1 MAIRLLVERVTN
13 LQAVVSTRSLRVV
26 APQFRAAEIIVT
38 RPVYS
43 ALVAYPLYQT
53 TVNYRRPV
61 NSIHFRYLQALELVL
76 DPDTKNR
83 YFRDTDAVSFLDAL
97 SLAFERPLSNLAY
110 LTEQAA
116 IGYGKNV
123 NDDALFAS
131 DLVHILLIIQ
141 REFFDSLSVEDQTLL
156 SVDKLTQDVL
166 GASDQINS
174 WQVSKA
180 LASSAIMQD
189 PGPTLSVFKDALDG
203 ISTADIYSAVVSFSR
218 SFFEEV
224 TAVSDARPIFDL
236 NLGPAEELLPV
247 DSLAYLFDM
256 FAADEAFITDA
267 PSIDYSRPES
277 DTLAANDS
285 LAHLFGMFAAD
296 EAFVADESSLD
307 LNLGPAEELL
317 PVDSLAYLFDMF
329 AADEAFVT
337 DAPSINYSRPESDT
351 LAVNDLFER
360 IVAYN
365 LDPAEELLPVDSL
378 AYLFDMFAAD
388 EAFVADESSIDY
400 SRPESDTLAVNDLF
414 ERIVVYSRAFND
426 VFTLDD
432 TTTVDG
438 VIKDAYAV
446 KTNVF
451 GFSDESVFELLKA
464 ADDAVEATDSF
475 SYLAESSLGDV
486 FVVNESLVVAKR
498 STASSVLNIGAFNSA
513 PFNN

>member
-1 MAIRLLVERVTN
+1 VAIRLLVERVTN

-26 APQFRAAEIIVT
+26 APQFRAAEVIVT

-43 ALVAYPLYQT
+43 ALLAYPLYQT
-53 TVNYRRPV
+53 TVNYRRLV
-61 NSIHFRYLQALELVL
+61 NSIYFRDLQTSELVL

-83 YFRDTDAVSFLDAL
+83 YLKDTDAVSFLDAL

-116 IGYGKNV
+116 IGYSKNV
-123 NDDALFAS
+123 DGDALFTS
-131 DLVHILLIIQ
+131 DLVHVLLIIQ

-156 SVDKLTQDVL
+156 SVNKLTQDVL

-174 WQVSKA
+174 WQVTKA
-180 LASSAIMQD
+180 LASSATMQD
-189 PGPTLSVFKDALDG
+189 PGPALSVFKDALDG

-224 TAVSDARPIFDL
+224 TAVSDVRPIFDL

-247 DSLAYLFDM
+247 DSLAYLFET
-256 FAADEAFITDA
+256 FAADEALVTDT

-277 DTLAANDS
+277 DTLAAD
-285 LAHLFGMFAAD
+285 
-296 EAFVADESSLD
+296 
-307 LNLGPAEELL
+307 
-317 PVDSLAYLFDMF
+317 
-329 AADEAFVT
+329 
-337 DAPSINYSRPESDT
+337 
-351 LAVNDLFER
+351 DLFER
-360 IVAYN
+360 V
-365 LDPAEELLPVDSL
+365 
-378 AYLFDMFAAD
+378 
-388 EAFVADESSIDY
+388 
-400 SRPESDTLAVNDLF
+400 
-414 ERIVVYSRAFND
+414 VVYSRAFND

-438 VIKDAYAV
+438 VIKDTYAV

-451 GFSDESVFELLKA
+451 GFSDESVFELVKA

-475 SYLAESSLGDV
+475 SYFAENSLEDV

>member
-1 MAIRLLVERVTN
+1 MAIRLLVEHVTN

-26 APQFRAAEIIVT
+26 APQFRAAEVIVT

-43 ALVAYPLYQT
+43 ALLAYPLYQT
-53 TVNYRRPV
+53 TVNYRRLV
-61 NSIHFRYLQALELVL
+61 NSIYFRDLQTSELVL

-83 YFRDTDAVSFLDAL
+83 YLKDTDDVSFLDAL
-97 SLAFERPLSNLAY
+97 SLAFERPLFNLAY

-116 IGYGKNV
+116 IGYSKNV
-123 NDDALFAS
+123 DGDALFTS
-131 DLVHILLIIQ
+131 DLVHVLLIIQ

-156 SVDKLTQDVL
+156 SVNKLTQDVL

-174 WQVSKA
+174 WQVAKQ
-180 LASSAIMQD
+180 LASSATMQD
-189 PGPTLSVFKDALDG
+189 PGPALSVFKDALDG
-203 ISTADIYSAVVSFSR
+203 ISTVDIYSAVVSFSR

-224 TAVSDARPIFDL
+224 TAVSDVRPIFDL

-247 DSLAYLFDM
+247 DSLAYLFET
-256 FAADEAFITDA
+256 FAADEALVTDT

-277 DTLAANDS
+277 DTLAAD
-285 LAHLFGMFAAD
+285 
-296 EAFVADESSLD
+296 
-307 LNLGPAEELL
+307 
-317 PVDSLAYLFDMF
+317 
-329 AADEAFVT
+329 
-337 DAPSINYSRPESDT
+337 
-351 LAVNDLFER
+351 DLFER
-360 IVAYN
+360 V
-365 LDPAEELLPVDSL
+365 
-378 AYLFDMFAAD
+378 
-388 EAFVADESSIDY
+388 
-400 SRPESDTLAVNDLF
+400 
-414 ERIVVYSRAFND
+414 VVYSRAFND

-438 VIKDAYAV
+438 VIKDTYAV

-451 GFSDESVFELLKA
+451 GFSDESVFELVKA

-475 SYLAESSLGDV
+475 SYFAENSLEDV

>member
-1 MAIRLLVERVTN
+1 MAIRLLVEHVTN

-26 APQFRAAEIIVT
+26 APQFRAAEVIVT

-43 ALVAYPLYQT
+43 ALLAYPLYQT
-53 TVNYRRPV
+53 TVNYRRLV
-61 NSIHFRYLQALELVL
+61 NSIYFRDLQTSELVL

-83 YFRDTDAVSFLDAL
+83 YLKDTDAVSFLDAL
-97 SLAFERPLSNLAY
+97 SLAFERPLSNLAH

-116 IGYGKNV
+116 IGYSKNV
-123 NDDALFAS
+123 DGDALFTS
-131 DLVHILLIIQ
+131 DLVHVLLIIQ

-156 SVDKLTQDVL
+156 SVSKLTQDVL

-174 WQVSKA
+174 WQVAKQ
-180 LASSAIMQD
+180 LASSATMQD
-189 PGPTLSVFKDALDG
+189 PGPALSVFKDALDG
-203 ISTADIYSAVVSFSR
+203 ISTVDIYSAVVSFSR

-224 TAVSDARPIFDL
+224 TAVSDVRPIFDL

-247 DSLAYLFDM
+247 DSLAYLFET
-256 FAADEAFITDA
+256 FAADEALVTDT

-277 DTLAANDS
+277 DTLAAD
-285 LAHLFGMFAAD
+285 
-296 EAFVADESSLD
+296 
-307 LNLGPAEELL
+307 
-317 PVDSLAYLFDMF
+317 
-329 AADEAFVT
+329 
-337 DAPSINYSRPESDT
+337 
-351 LAVNDLFER
+351 DLFER
-360 IVAYN
+360 V
-365 LDPAEELLPVDSL
+365 
-378 AYLFDMFAAD
+378 
-388 EAFVADESSIDY
+388 
-400 SRPESDTLAVNDLF
+400 
-414 ERIVVYSRAFND
+414 VVYSRAFND

-438 VIKDAYAV
+438 VIKDTYAV

-451 GFSDESVFELLKA
+451 GFSDESVFELVKA

-475 SYLAESSLGDV
+475 SYFAENSLEDV

>member
-26 APQFRAAEIIVT
+26 APQFRAAEVIVT

-43 ALVAYPLYQT
+43 ALLAYPLYQT
-53 TVNYRRPV
+53 TVNYRRLV
-61 NSIHFRYLQALELVL
+61 NSIYFRDLQTSELVL

-83 YFRDTDAVSFLDAL
+83 YLKDTDAVSFLDAL
-97 SLAFERPLSNLAY
+97 SLAFERPLFNLAY

-116 IGYGKNV
+116 IGYSKNV
-123 NDDALFAS
+123 DGDALFTS
-131 DLVHILLIIQ
+131 DLVHVLLIIQ

-156 SVDKLTQDVL
+156 SVNKLTQDVL

-174 WQVSKA
+174 WQVTKA
-180 LASSAIMQD
+180 LASSATMQD
-189 PGPTLSVFKDALDG
+189 PGPALSVFKDALDG

-224 TAVSDARPIFDL
+224 TAVSDVRPIFDL

-247 DSLAYLFDM
+247 DSLAYLFET
-256 FAADEAFITDA
+256 FAADEALVTDT

-277 DTLAANDS
+277 DTLAAD
-285 LAHLFGMFAAD
+285 
-296 EAFVADESSLD
+296 
-307 LNLGPAEELL
+307 
-317 PVDSLAYLFDMF
+317 
-329 AADEAFVT
+329 
-337 DAPSINYSRPESDT
+337 
-351 LAVNDLFER
+351 DLFER
-360 IVAYN
+360 V
-365 LDPAEELLPVDSL
+365 
-378 AYLFDMFAAD
+378 
-388 EAFVADESSIDY
+388 
-400 SRPESDTLAVNDLF
+400 
-414 ERIVVYSRAFND
+414 VVYSRAFND

-438 VIKDAYAV
+438 VIKDTYAV

-451 GFSDESVFELLKA
+451 GFSDESVFELVKA

-475 SYLAESSLGDV
+475 SYFAENSLEDV

>member
-1 MAIRLLVERVTN
+1 MAIRLLVEHVTN

-26 APQFRAAEIIVT
+26 APQFRAAEFIVT

-43 ALVAYPLYQT
+43 ASLAYPLYQT
-53 TVNYRRPV
+53 TVNYRRLV
-61 NSIHFRYLQALELVL
+61 NSIYFRDLQTSELVL

-83 YFRDTDAVSFLDAL
+83 YLKDTDVVSFLDAL

-116 IGYGKNV
+116 IEYGKNV
-123 NDDALFAS
+123 DDALFTS
-131 DLVHILLIIQ
+131 DLVHVLLVIQ

-156 SVDKLTQDVL
+156 SVSKLSQDVL
-166 GASDQINS
+166 ATSDQINS
-174 WQVSKA
+174 WQVTKA
-180 LASSAIMQD
+180 LASSATMQD
-189 PGPTLSVFKDALDG
+189 PGPALSVFKDALDG

-224 TAVSDARPIFDL
+224 TAVSDVRPIFDL

-247 DSLAYLFDM
+247 DSLAYLFET
-256 FAADEAFITDA
+256 FAADEAFVTDA

-277 DTLAANDS
+277 DTLAAD
-285 LAHLFGMFAAD
+285 
-296 EAFVADESSLD
+296 
-307 LNLGPAEELL
+307 
-317 PVDSLAYLFDMF
+317 
-329 AADEAFVT
+329 
-337 DAPSINYSRPESDT
+337 
-351 LAVNDLFER
+351 DLFER
-360 IVAYN
+360 V
-365 LDPAEELLPVDSL
+365 
-378 AYLFDMFAAD
+378 
-388 EAFVADESSIDY
+388 
-400 SRPESDTLAVNDLF
+400 
-414 ERIVVYSRAFND
+414 VVYSRAFND

-438 VIKDAYAV
+438 VIKDTYAV

-451 GFSDESVFELLKA
+451 GFSDESVFELVKA

-475 SYLAESSLGDV
+475 SYFAENSLEDM

>member
-1 MAIRLLVERVTN
+1 VAIRLLVEHVTN

-26 APQFRAAEIIVT
+26 APQFRAAEVIVT

-43 ALVAYPLYQT
+43 ALLAYPLYQT
-53 TVNYRRPV
+53 TVNYRRLV
-61 NSIHFRYLQALELVL
+61 NSIYFRDLQTSELVL

-83 YFRDTDAVSFLDAL
+83 YLKDTDAVSFLDAL
-97 SLAFERPLSNLAY
+97 SLAFERPLSNLAH

-116 IGYGKNV
+116 IGYSKNV
-123 NDDALFAS
+123 DGDALFTS
-131 DLVHILLIIQ
+131 DLVHVLLIIQ

-156 SVDKLTQDVL
+156 SVNKLTQDVL

-174 WQVSKA
+174 WQVAKE
-180 LASSAIMQD
+180 LASSATMQD
-189 PGPTLSVFKDALDG
+189 PGPALSVFKDALDG
-203 ISTADIYSAVVSFSR
+203 ISTVDIYSAVVSFSR

-224 TAVSDARPIFDL
+224 TAVSDVRPIFDL

-247 DSLAYLFDM
+247 DSLAYLFET
-256 FAADEAFITDA
+256 FAADEALVTDT

-277 DTLAANDS
+277 DTLAAD
-285 LAHLFGMFAAD
+285 
-296 EAFVADESSLD
+296 
-307 LNLGPAEELL
+307 
-317 PVDSLAYLFDMF
+317 
-329 AADEAFVT
+329 
-337 DAPSINYSRPESDT
+337 
-351 LAVNDLFER
+351 DLFER
-360 IVAYN
+360 V
-365 LDPAEELLPVDSL
+365 
-378 AYLFDMFAAD
+378 
-388 EAFVADESSIDY
+388 
-400 SRPESDTLAVNDLF
+400 
-414 ERIVVYSRAFND
+414 VVYSRAFND

-438 VIKDAYAV
+438 VIKDTYAV

-451 GFSDESVFELLKA
+451 GFSDESVFELVKA

-475 SYLAESSLGDV
+475 SYFAENSLEDV

>member
-1 MAIRLLVERVTN
+1 VAIRLLVEHVTN

-26 APQFRAAEIIVT
+26 APQFRAAEVIVT

-43 ALVAYPLYQT
+43 ALLAYPLYQT
-53 TVNYRRPV
+53 TVNYRRLV
-61 NSIHFRYLQALELVL
+61 NSIYFRDLQTSELVL

-83 YFRDTDAVSFLDAL
+83 YLKDTDAVSFLDAL
-97 SLAFERPLSNLAY
+97 SLAFERPLSNLAH

-116 IGYGKNV
+116 IGYSKNV
-123 NDDALFAS
+123 DGDALFTS
-131 DLVHILLIIQ
+131 DLVHVLLIIQ

-156 SVDKLTQDVL
+156 SVSKLTQDVL

-174 WQVSKA
+174 WQVAKQ
-180 LASSAIMQD
+180 LASSATMQD
-189 PGPTLSVFKDALDG
+189 PGPALSVFKDALDG
-203 ISTADIYSAVVSFSR
+203 ISTVDIYSAVVSFSR

-224 TAVSDARPIFDL
+224 TAVSDVRPIFDL

-247 DSLAYLFDM
+247 DSLAYLFET
-256 FAADEAFITDA
+256 FAADEALVTDT

-277 DTLAANDS
+277 DTLA
-285 LAHLFGMFAAD
+285 
-296 EAFVADESSLD
+296 
-307 LNLGPAEELL
+307 
-317 PVDSLAYLFDMF
+317 
-329 AADEAFVT
+329 T
-337 DAPSINYSRPESDT
+337 D
-351 LAVNDLFER
+351 DLFER
-360 IVAYN
+360 V
-365 LDPAEELLPVDSL
+365 
-378 AYLFDMFAAD
+378 
-388 EAFVADESSIDY
+388 
-400 SRPESDTLAVNDLF
+400 
-414 ERIVVYSRAFND
+414 VVYSRAFND

-438 VIKDAYAV
+438 VIKDTYAV

-451 GFSDESVFELLKA
+451 GFSDESVFELVKA

-475 SYLAESSLGDV
+475 SYFAENSLEDV

>member
-1 MAIRLLVERVTN
+1 VAIRLLVERVTN

-26 APQFRAAEIIVT
+26 APQFRAAEVIVT

-43 ALVAYPLYQT
+43 ALLAYPLYQT
-53 TVNYRRPV
+53 TVNYRRLV
-61 NSIHFRYLQALELVL
+61 NSIYFRDLQTSELVL

-83 YFRDTDAVSFLDAL
+83 YLKDTDAVSFLDAL
-97 SLAFERPLSNLAY
+97 SLAFERPLFNLAY

-116 IGYGKNV
+116 IGYSKNV
-123 NDDALFAS
+123 DGDALFTS
-131 DLVHILLIIQ
+131 DLVHVLLIIQ

-156 SVDKLTQDVL
+156 SVNKLTQDVL

-174 WQVSKA
+174 WQVTKA
-180 LASSAIMQD
+180 LASSATMQD
-189 PGPTLSVFKDALDG
+189 PGPALSVFKDALDG

-224 TAVSDARPIFDL
+224 TAVSDVRPIFDL

-247 DSLAYLFDM
+247 DSLAYLFET
-256 FAADEAFITDA
+256 FAADEALVTDT

-277 DTLAANDS
+277 DTLAAD
-285 LAHLFGMFAAD
+285 
-296 EAFVADESSLD
+296 
-307 LNLGPAEELL
+307 
-317 PVDSLAYLFDMF
+317 
-329 AADEAFVT
+329 
-337 DAPSINYSRPESDT
+337 
-351 LAVNDLFER
+351 DLFER
-360 IVAYN
+360 V
-365 LDPAEELLPVDSL
+365 
-378 AYLFDMFAAD
+378 
-388 EAFVADESSIDY
+388 
-400 SRPESDTLAVNDLF
+400 
-414 ERIVVYSRAFND
+414 VVYSRAFND

-438 VIKDAYAV
+438 VIKDTYAV

-451 GFSDESVFELLKA
+451 GFSDESVFELVKA

-475 SYLAESSLGDV
+475 SYFAENSLEDV

>member
-1 MAIRLLVERVTN
+1 MAIRLLVEHVTN

-26 APQFRAAEIIVT
+26 APQFRAAEVIVT

-43 ALVAYPLYQT
+43 ALLAYPLYQT
-53 TVNYRRPV
+53 TVNYRRLV
-61 NSIHFRYLQALELVL
+61 NSIYFRDLQTSELVL

-83 YFRDTDAVSFLDAL
+83 YLKDTDAVSFLDAL
-97 SLAFERPLSNLAY
+97 SLAFERPLSNLAH

-116 IGYGKNV
+116 IGYSKNV
-123 NDDALFAS
+123 DGDALFTS
-131 DLVHILLIIQ
+131 DLVHVLLIIQ

-156 SVDKLTQDVL
+156 SVSKLTQDVL

-174 WQVSKA
+174 WQVAKQ
-180 LASSAIMQD
+180 LASSATMQD
-189 PGPTLSVFKDALDG
+189 PGPALSVFKDALDG
-203 ISTADIYSAVVSFSR
+203 ISTVDIYSAVVSFSR

-224 TAVSDARPIFDL
+224 TAVSDVRPIFDL

-247 DSLAYLFDM
+247 DSLAYLFET
-256 FAADEAFITDA
+256 FAADEALVTDT

-277 DTLAANDS
+277 DTLA
-285 LAHLFGMFAAD
+285 
-296 EAFVADESSLD
+296 
-307 LNLGPAEELL
+307 
-317 PVDSLAYLFDMF
+317 
-329 AADEAFVT
+329 T
-337 DAPSINYSRPESDT
+337 D
-351 LAVNDLFER
+351 DLFER
-360 IVAYN
+360 V
-365 LDPAEELLPVDSL
+365 
-378 AYLFDMFAAD
+378 
-388 EAFVADESSIDY
+388 
-400 SRPESDTLAVNDLF
+400 
-414 ERIVVYSRAFND
+414 VVYSRAFND

-438 VIKDAYAV
+438 VIKDTYAV

-451 GFSDESVFELLKA
+451 GFSDESVFELVKA

-475 SYLAESSLGDV
+475 SYFAENSLEDV

>member
-1 MAIRLLVERVTN
+1 MAIRLLVEHVTN

-26 APQFRAAEIIVT
+26 APQFRAAEVIVT

-43 ALVAYPLYQT
+43 ALLAYPLYQT
-53 TVNYRRPV
+53 TVNYRRLV
-61 NSIHFRYLQALELVL
+61 NSIYFRDLQTAELVL

-83 YFRDTDAVSFLDAL
+83 YLKDTDDVSFLDAL
-97 SLAFERPLSNLAY
+97 SLAFERPLSNLAH
-110 LTEQAA
+110 LTERAA
-116 IGYGKNV
+116 IGYSKNV
-123 NDDALFAS
+123 DGDALFTS
-131 DLVHILLIIQ
+131 DLVHVLLIIQ

-156 SVDKLTQDVL
+156 SVNKLTQDVL

-174 WQVSKA
+174 WQVAKE
-180 LASSAIMQD
+180 LASSATMQD
-189 PGPTLSVFKDALDG
+189 PGPALSVFKDALDG

-224 TAVSDARPIFDL
+224 TAVSDVRPIFDL

-247 DSLAYLFDM
+247 DSLAYLFET
-256 FAADEAFITDA
+256 FAADEALVTDT

-277 DTLAANDS
+277 DTLAAD
-285 LAHLFGMFAAD
+285 
-296 EAFVADESSLD
+296 
-307 LNLGPAEELL
+307 
-317 PVDSLAYLFDMF
+317 
-329 AADEAFVT
+329 
-337 DAPSINYSRPESDT
+337 
-351 LAVNDLFER
+351 
-360 IVAYN
+360 
-365 LDPAEELLPVDSL
+365 
-378 AYLFDMFAAD
+378 
-388 EAFVADESSIDY
+388 
-400 SRPESDTLAVNDLF
+400 DLF

-438 VIKDAYAV
+438 VIKDTYAV

-451 GFSDESVFELLKA
+451 GFSDESVFELVKA

-475 SYLAESSLGDV
+475 SYFAENSLEDV

>member
-26 APQFRAAEIIVT
+26 APQFRAAEVIVT

-43 ALVAYPLYQT
+43 ALLAYPLYQT
-53 TVNYRRPV
+53 TVNYRRLV
-61 NSIHFRYLQALELVL
+61 NSIYFRDLQTSELVL

-83 YFRDTDAVSFLDAL
+83 YLKDTDAVSFLDAL

-116 IGYGKNV
+116 IGYSKNV
-123 NDDALFAS
+123 DGDALFTS
-131 DLVHILLIIQ
+131 DLVHVLLIIQ

-156 SVDKLTQDVL
+156 SVNKLTQDVL

-174 WQVSKA
+174 WQVTKA
-180 LASSAIMQD
+180 LASSATMQD
-189 PGPTLSVFKDALDG
+189 PGPALSVFKDALDG

-224 TAVSDARPIFDL
+224 TAVSDVRPIFDL

-247 DSLAYLFDM
+247 DSLAYLFET
-256 FAADEAFITDA
+256 FAADEALVTDT

-277 DTLAANDS
+277 DTLAAD
-285 LAHLFGMFAAD
+285 
-296 EAFVADESSLD
+296 
-307 LNLGPAEELL
+307 
-317 PVDSLAYLFDMF
+317 
-329 AADEAFVT
+329 
-337 DAPSINYSRPESDT
+337 
-351 LAVNDLFER
+351 DLFER
-360 IVAYN
+360 V
-365 LDPAEELLPVDSL
+365 
-378 AYLFDMFAAD
+378 
-388 EAFVADESSIDY
+388 
-400 SRPESDTLAVNDLF
+400 
-414 ERIVVYSRAFND
+414 VVYSRAFND

-438 VIKDAYAV
+438 VIKDTYAV

-451 GFSDESVFELLKA
+451 GFSDESVFELVKA

-475 SYLAESSLGDV
+475 SYFAENSLEDV

>member
-1 MAIRLLVERVTN
+1 MAIRLLVEHVTN

-26 APQFRAAEIIVT
+26 APQFRAAEVIVT

-43 ALVAYPLYQT
+43 ALLAYPLYQT
-53 TVNYRRPV
+53 TVNYRRLV
-61 NSIHFRYLQALELVL
+61 NSIYFRDLQTSELVL

-83 YFRDTDAVSFLDAL
+83 YLKDTDAVSFLDAL
-97 SLAFERPLSNLAY
+97 SLAFERPLSNLAH

-116 IGYGKNV
+116 IGYSKNV
-123 NDDALFAS
+123 DGDALFTS
-131 DLVHILLIIQ
+131 DLVHVLLIIQ
-141 REFFDSLSVEDQTLL
+141 REFFDSLSVVEDQTLL
-156 SVDKLTQDVL
+156 SVNKLTQDVL

-174 WQVSKA
+174 WQVAKE
-180 LASSAIMQD
+180 LASSATMQD
-189 PGPTLSVFKDALDG
+189 PGPALSVFKDALDG

-224 TAVSDARPIFDL
+224 TAVSDVRPIFDL

-247 DSLAYLFDM
+247 DSLAYLFET
-256 FAADEAFITDA
+256 FAADEALVTDT

-277 DTLAANDS
+277 DTLAAD
-285 LAHLFGMFAAD
+285 
-296 EAFVADESSLD
+296 
-307 LNLGPAEELL
+307 
-317 PVDSLAYLFDMF
+317 
-329 AADEAFVT
+329 
-337 DAPSINYSRPESDT
+337 
-351 LAVNDLFER
+351 DLFER
-360 IVAYN
+360 V
-365 LDPAEELLPVDSL
+365 
-378 AYLFDMFAAD
+378 
-388 EAFVADESSIDY
+388 
-400 SRPESDTLAVNDLF
+400 
-414 ERIVVYSRAFND
+414 VVYSRAFND

-438 VIKDAYAV
+438 VIKDTYAV

-451 GFSDESVFELLKA
+451 GFSDESVFELVKA

-475 SYLAESSLGDV
+475 SYSAENSLEDV

>member
-1 MAIRLLVERVTN
+1 VAIRLLVEHVTN

-26 APQFRAAEIIVT
+26 APQFRAAEVIVT

-43 ALVAYPLYQT
+43 ALLAYPLYQT
-53 TVNYRRPV
+53 TVNYRRLV
-61 NSIHFRYLQALELVL
+61 NSIYFRDLQTSELVL

-83 YFRDTDAVSFLDAL
+83 YLKDTDAVSFLDAL
-97 SLAFERPLSNLAY
+97 SLAFERPLFNLAY

-116 IGYGKNV
+116 IGYSKNV
-123 NDDALFAS
+123 DGDALFTS
-131 DLVHILLIIQ
+131 DLVHVLLIIQ
-141 REFFDSLSVEDQTLL
+141 REFFDSLSVVEDQTLL
-156 SVDKLTQDVL
+156 SVNKLTQDVL

-174 WQVSKA
+174 WQVAKE
-180 LASSAIMQD
+180 LASSATMQD
-189 PGPTLSVFKDALDG
+189 PGPALSVFKDALDG

-224 TAVSDARPIFDL
+224 TAVSDVRPIFDL

-247 DSLAYLFDM
+247 DSLAYLFET
-256 FAADEAFITDA
+256 FAADEALVTDT

-277 DTLAANDS
+277 DTLAAD
-285 LAHLFGMFAAD
+285 
-296 EAFVADESSLD
+296 
-307 LNLGPAEELL
+307 
-317 PVDSLAYLFDMF
+317 
-329 AADEAFVT
+329 
-337 DAPSINYSRPESDT
+337 
-351 LAVNDLFER
+351 DLFER
-360 IVAYN
+360 V
-365 LDPAEELLPVDSL
+365 
-378 AYLFDMFAAD
+378 
-388 EAFVADESSIDY
+388 
-400 SRPESDTLAVNDLF
+400 
-414 ERIVVYSRAFND
+414 VVYSRAFND

-438 VIKDAYAV
+438 VIKDTYAV

-451 GFSDESVFELLKA
+451 GFSDESVFELVKA

-475 SYLAESSLGDV
+475 SYFAENSLEDV

>member
-1 MAIRLLVERVTN
+1 MAIRLLVEHVTN

-26 APQFRAAEIIVT
+26 APQFRAAEVIVT

-43 ALVAYPLYQT
+43 ALLAYPLYQT
-53 TVNYRRPV
+53 TVNYRRLV
-61 NSIHFRYLQALELVL
+61 NSIYFRDLQTSELVL

-83 YFRDTDAVSFLDAL
+83 YLKDTDAVSFLDAL
-97 SLAFERPLSNLAY
+97 SLAFERPLSNLAH

-116 IGYGKNV
+116 IGYSKNV
-123 NDDALFAS
+123 DGDALFTS
-131 DLVHILLIIQ
+131 DLVHVLLIIQ

-156 SVDKLTQDVL
+156 SVNKLTQDVL

-174 WQVSKA
+174 WQVAKE
-180 LASSAIMQD
+180 LASSATMQD
-189 PGPTLSVFKDALDG
+189 PGPALSVFKDALDG

-224 TAVSDARPIFDL
+224 TAVSDVRPIFDL

-247 DSLAYLFDM
+247 DSLAYLFET
-256 FAADEAFITDA
+256 FAADEALVTDT

-277 DTLAANDS
+277 DTLAAD
-285 LAHLFGMFAAD
+285 
-296 EAFVADESSLD
+296 
-307 LNLGPAEELL
+307 
-317 PVDSLAYLFDMF
+317 
-329 AADEAFVT
+329 
-337 DAPSINYSRPESDT
+337 
-351 LAVNDLFER
+351 DLFER
-360 IVAYN
+360 V
-365 LDPAEELLPVDSL
+365 
-378 AYLFDMFAAD
+378 
-388 EAFVADESSIDY
+388 
-400 SRPESDTLAVNDLF
+400 
-414 ERIVVYSRAFND
+414 VVYSRAFND

-438 VIKDAYAV
+438 VIKDTYAV

-451 GFSDESVFELLKA
+451 GFSDESVFELVKA

-475 SYLAESSLGDV
+475 SYFAENSLEDV

>member
-1 MAIRLLVERVTN
+1 MAIRLLVEHVTN

-26 APQFRAAEIIVT
+26 APQFRAAEVIVT

-43 ALVAYPLYQT
+43 ALLAYPLYQT
-53 TVNYRRPV
+53 TVNYRRLV
-61 NSIHFRYLQALELVL
+61 NSIYFRDLQTSELVL

-83 YFRDTDAVSFLDAL
+83 YLKDTDAVSFLDAL
-97 SLAFERPLSNLAY
+97 SLAFERPLSNLAH

-116 IGYGKNV
+116 IGYSKNV
-123 NDDALFAS
+123 DGDALFTS
-131 DLVHILLIIQ
+131 DLVHVLLIIQ

-156 SVDKLTQDVL
+156 SVNKLTQDVL

-174 WQVSKA
+174 WQVAKE
-180 LASSAIMQD
+180 LASSATMQD
-189 PGPTLSVFKDALDG
+189 PGPALSVFKDALDG
-203 ISTADIYSAVVSFSR
+203 ISTVDIYSAVVSFSR

-224 TAVSDARPIFDL
+224 TAVSDVRPIFDL

-247 DSLAYLFDM
+247 DSLAYLFET
-256 FAADEAFITDA
+256 FAADEALVTDT

-277 DTLAANDS
+277 DTLA
-285 LAHLFGMFAAD
+285 
-296 EAFVADESSLD
+296 
-307 LNLGPAEELL
+307 
-317 PVDSLAYLFDMF
+317 
-329 AADEAFVT
+329 T
-337 DAPSINYSRPESDT
+337 D
-351 LAVNDLFER
+351 DLFER
-360 IVAYN
+360 V
-365 LDPAEELLPVDSL
+365 
-378 AYLFDMFAAD
+378 
-388 EAFVADESSIDY
+388 
-400 SRPESDTLAVNDLF
+400 
-414 ERIVVYSRAFND
+414 VVYSRAFND

-438 VIKDAYAV
+438 VIKDTYAV

-451 GFSDESVFELLKA
+451 GFSDESVFELVKA

-475 SYLAESSLGDV
+475 SYFAENSLEDV

>member
-1 MAIRLLVERVTN
+1 VAIRLLVEHVTN

-26 APQFRAAEIIVT
+26 APQFRAAEVIVT

-43 ALVAYPLYQT
+43 ALLAYPLYQT
-53 TVNYRRPV
+53 TVNYRRLV
-61 NSIHFRYLQALELVL
+61 NSIYFRDLQTSELVL

-83 YFRDTDAVSFLDAL
+83 YLKDTDAVSFLDAL
-97 SLAFERPLSNLAY
+97 SLAFERPLFNLAY

-116 IGYGKNV
+116 IGYSKNV
-123 NDDALFAS
+123 DGDALFTS
-131 DLVHILLIIQ
+131 DLVHVLLIIQ

-156 SVDKLTQDVL
+156 SVNKLTQDVL

-174 WQVSKA
+174 WQVAKQ

-189 PGPTLSVFKDALDG
+189 PGPALSVFKDALDG
-203 ISTADIYSAVVSFSR
+203 ISTVDIYSAVVSFSR

-224 TAVSDARPIFDL
+224 TAVSDVRPIFDL

-247 DSLAYLFDM
+247 DSLAYLFET
-256 FAADEAFITDA
+256 FAADEALVTDT

-277 DTLAANDS
+277 DTLAAD
-285 LAHLFGMFAAD
+285 
-296 EAFVADESSLD
+296 
-307 LNLGPAEELL
+307 
-317 PVDSLAYLFDMF
+317 
-329 AADEAFVT
+329 
-337 DAPSINYSRPESDT
+337 
-351 LAVNDLFER
+351 DLFER
-360 IVAYN
+360 V
-365 LDPAEELLPVDSL
+365 
-378 AYLFDMFAAD
+378 
-388 EAFVADESSIDY
+388 
-400 SRPESDTLAVNDLF
+400 
-414 ERIVVYSRAFND
+414 VVYSRAFND

-438 VIKDAYAV
+438 VIKDTYAV

-451 GFSDESVFELLKA
+451 GFSDESVFELVKA

-475 SYLAESSLGDV
+475 SYFAENSLEDV

>member
-1 MAIRLLVERVTN
+1 VAIRLLVEHVTN

-26 APQFRAAEIIVT
+26 APQFRAAEVIVT

-43 ALVAYPLYQT
+43 ALLAYPLYQT
-53 TVNYRRPV
+53 TVNYRRLV
-61 NSIHFRYLQALELVL
+61 NSIYFRDLQTSELVL

-83 YFRDTDAVSFLDAL
+83 YLKDTDDVSFLDAL
-97 SLAFERPLSNLAY
+97 SLAFERPLFNLAY

-116 IGYGKNV
+116 IGYSKNV
-123 NDDALFAS
+123 DGDALFTS
-131 DLVHILLIIQ
+131 DLVHVLLIIQ

-156 SVDKLTQDVL
+156 SVNKLTQDVL

-174 WQVSKA
+174 WQVAKQ
-180 LASSAIMQD
+180 LASSATMQD
-189 PGPTLSVFKDALDG
+189 PGPALSVFKDALDG
-203 ISTADIYSAVVSFSR
+203 ISTVDIYSAVVSFSR

-224 TAVSDARPIFDL
+224 TAVSDVRPIFDL

-247 DSLAYLFDM
+247 DSLAYLFET
-256 FAADEAFITDA
+256 FAADEALVTDT

-277 DTLAANDS
+277 DTLAAD
-285 LAHLFGMFAAD
+285 
-296 EAFVADESSLD
+296 
-307 LNLGPAEELL
+307 
-317 PVDSLAYLFDMF
+317 
-329 AADEAFVT
+329 
-337 DAPSINYSRPESDT
+337 
-351 LAVNDLFER
+351 DLFER
-360 IVAYN
+360 V
-365 LDPAEELLPVDSL
+365 
-378 AYLFDMFAAD
+378 
-388 EAFVADESSIDY
+388 
-400 SRPESDTLAVNDLF
+400 
-414 ERIVVYSRAFND
+414 VVYSRAFND

-438 VIKDAYAV
+438 VIKDTYAV

-451 GFSDESVFELLKA
+451 GFSDESVFELVKA

-475 SYLAESSLGDV
+475 SYFAENSLEDV

>member
-1 MAIRLLVERVTN
+1 VAIRLLVEHVTN

-26 APQFRAAEIIVT
+26 APQFRAAEVIVT

-43 ALVAYPLYQT
+43 ALLAYPLYQT
-53 TVNYRRPV
+53 TVNYRRLV
-61 NSIHFRYLQALELVL
+61 NSIYFRDLQTSELVL

-83 YFRDTDAVSFLDAL
+83 YLKDTDAVSFLDAL
-97 SLAFERPLSNLAY
+97 SLAFERPLSNLAH

-116 IGYGKNV
+116 IGYSKNV
-123 NDDALFAS
+123 DGDALFTS
-131 DLVHILLIIQ
+131 DLVHVLLIIQ

-156 SVDKLTQDVL
+156 SVSKLTQDVL

-174 WQVSKA
+174 WQVAKQ
-180 LASSAIMQD
+180 LASSATMQD
-189 PGPTLSVFKDALDG
+189 PGPALSVFKDALDG
-203 ISTADIYSAVVSFSR
+203 ISTVDIYSAVVSFSR

-224 TAVSDARPIFDL
+224 TAVSDVRPIFDL

-247 DSLAYLFDM
+247 DSLAYLFET
-256 FAADEAFITDA
+256 FAADEALVTDT

-277 DTLAANDS
+277 DTLAAD
-285 LAHLFGMFAAD
+285 
-296 EAFVADESSLD
+296 
-307 LNLGPAEELL
+307 
-317 PVDSLAYLFDMF
+317 
-329 AADEAFVT
+329 
-337 DAPSINYSRPESDT
+337 
-351 LAVNDLFER
+351 DLFER
-360 IVAYN
+360 V
-365 LDPAEELLPVDSL
+365 
-378 AYLFDMFAAD
+378 
-388 EAFVADESSIDY
+388 
-400 SRPESDTLAVNDLF
+400 
-414 ERIVVYSRAFND
+414 VVYSRAFND

-438 VIKDAYAV
+438 VIKDTYAV

-451 GFSDESVFELLKA
+451 GFSDESVFELVKA

-475 SYLAESSLGDV
+475 SYFAENSLEDV

>member
-1 MAIRLLVERVTN
+1 MAIRLLVEHVTN

-26 APQFRAAEIIVT
+26 APQFRAAEVIVT

-43 ALVAYPLYQT
+43 ALLAYPLYQT
-53 TVNYRRPV
+53 TVNYRRLV
-61 NSIHFRYLQALELVL
+61 NSIYFRDLQTSELVL

-83 YFRDTDAVSFLDAL
+83 YLKDTDAVSFLDAL
-97 SLAFERPLSNLAY
+97 SLAFERPLFNLAY

-116 IGYGKNV
+116 IGYSKNV
-123 NDDALFAS
+123 DGDALFTS
-131 DLVHILLIIQ
+131 DLVHVLLIIQ
-141 REFFDSLSVEDQTLL
+141 REFFDSLSVVEDQTLL
-156 SVDKLTQDVL
+156 SVNKLTQDVL

-174 WQVSKA
+174 WQVAKE
-180 LASSAIMQD
+180 LASSATMQD
-189 PGPTLSVFKDALDG
+189 PGPALSVFKDALDG

-224 TAVSDARPIFDL
+224 TAVSDVRPIFDL

-247 DSLAYLFDM
+247 DSLAYLFET
-256 FAADEAFITDA
+256 FAADEALVTDT

-277 DTLAANDS
+277 DTLAAD
-285 LAHLFGMFAAD
+285 
-296 EAFVADESSLD
+296 
-307 LNLGPAEELL
+307 
-317 PVDSLAYLFDMF
+317 
-329 AADEAFVT
+329 
-337 DAPSINYSRPESDT
+337 
-351 LAVNDLFER
+351 DLFER
-360 IVAYN
+360 V
-365 LDPAEELLPVDSL
+365 
-378 AYLFDMFAAD
+378 
-388 EAFVADESSIDY
+388 
-400 SRPESDTLAVNDLF
+400 
-414 ERIVVYSRAFND
+414 VVYSRAFND

-438 VIKDAYAV
+438 VIKDTYAV

-451 GFSDESVFELLKA
+451 GFSDESVFELVKA

-475 SYLAESSLGDV
+475 SYFAENSLEDV